1 VPGGLPIEMPSQRD
15 GGICQTSEGLDL
27 SWAHFLSRDSRNP
40 RYPLH
45 KFLRPWFAS
54 SKNMKLLTAFNPQSA
69 IGNPPFGLL
78 RSVTASYRLQKILA
92 GWRLAVRHDVG
103 QTLMQAMSYFQ
114 YHLRRSAA
122 AYGRGS
128 RY

>member
-1 VPGGLPIEMPSQRD
+1 
-15 GGICQTSEGLDL
+15 
-27 SWAHFLSRDSRNP
+27 
-40 RYPLH
+40 
-45 KFLRPWFAS
+45 
-54 SKNMKLLTAFNPQSA
+54 MKLLTAFNPQSA
-69 IGNPPFGLL
+69 IGNRQSPHSASYGLL
-78 RSVTASYRLQKILA
+78 RPLTGYKKILA